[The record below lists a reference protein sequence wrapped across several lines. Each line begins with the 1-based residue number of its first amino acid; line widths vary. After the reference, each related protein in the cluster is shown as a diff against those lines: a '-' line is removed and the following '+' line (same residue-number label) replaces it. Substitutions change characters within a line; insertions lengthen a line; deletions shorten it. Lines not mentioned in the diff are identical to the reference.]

1 MITVDFQDNFLLRRK
16 SQGENE
22 QAVGPVMFLA
32 TVYDKAS
39 KAWTGL
45 SPSALVS
52 YSLNWI

>member
-1 MITVDFQDNFLLRRK
+1 MDFQDNFLLRRK

-39 KAWTGL
+39 EAWTGL
-45 SPSALVS
+45 SPSAPVS